1 MEENRKKSRTEIL
14 RRYLIFGIS
23 LFIIALGISL
33 ITRSDLGTSPITS
46 VPYVASLI
54 CCQSEY
60 SCFFGYLFLL
70 VYYHPDMHADA
81 AVGEERHYGA

>member
-1 MEENRKKSRTEIL
+1 MEENRKKSRTELL
-14 RRYLIFGIS
+14 RRYLVFGIS

-33 ITRSDLGTSPITS
+33 ITRSDLGTSPHNQCSIR
-46 VPYVASLI
+46 
-54 CCQSEY
+54 CQSEY

-81 AVGEERHYGA
+81 AVGEERHYGT